1 MYGILFQ
8 SAQNGFWKRV
18 ERTELKLL
26 ECQKNV
32 ILKHFMKKNI
42 VDESFANIAKNDS
55 LDASNSDNN
64 STKTL

>member
-1 MYGILFQ
+1 MVYFFRALKNMR
-8 SAQNGFWKRV
+8 AL
-18 ERTELKLL
+18 EARTELKLL

-32 ILKHFMKKNI
+32 TLKNFMKKNI
-42 VDESFANIAKNDS
+42 VDENFANIAKNDS

>member
-1 MYGILFQ
+1 MVYFFRALKNMR
-8 SAQNGFWKRV
+8 AL
-18 ERTELKLL
+18 EARTELKLL

-32 ILKHFMKKNI
+32 TLKNFMKKNI

>member
-1 MYGILFQ
+1 MVCFFRALKNMR
-8 SAQNGFWKRV
+8 AL
-18 ERTELKLL
+18 EARTELKLL

-32 ILKHFMKKNI
+32 TLKNFMKKNI